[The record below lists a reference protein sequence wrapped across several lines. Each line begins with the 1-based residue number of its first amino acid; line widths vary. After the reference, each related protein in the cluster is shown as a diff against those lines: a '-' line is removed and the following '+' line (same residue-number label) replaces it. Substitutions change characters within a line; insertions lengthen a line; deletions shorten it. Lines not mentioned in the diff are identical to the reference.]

1 MLMTTTP
8 LLEGF
13 SIKEYRGIVFG
24 EVISGM
30 DVVSDLAENFRN
42 FFGGRSD
49 AYEESLTKARS
60 AALKQMQKSAAQKG
74 ANAVVGVQ
82 VTINALGGNNGMLM
96 VSASGTAVRVEKNV
110 SSDAQ

>member
-8 LLEGF
+8 VLEGF
-13 SIKEYRGIVFG
+13 KIKEYRGIVFG

-49 AYEESLTKARS
+49 AYEEALTKARNS
-60 AALKQMQKSAAQKG
+60 ALKQLQKAAVQKG
-74 ANAVVGVQ
+74 ANAIVGIQ
-82 VTINALGGNNGMLM
+82 VAVNVLGGNNGMLL
-96 VSASGTAVRVEKNV
+96 VSASGTAVKAEKE
-110 SSDAQ
+110 